1 MTALSLLSVRPSKT
15 ALKAAMAMAGL
26 AALAACASHPKPAP
40 ASGPVASS
48 RPAPSSS
55 GPTAR
60 APAAVA
66 QAVLPGSERDFVV
79 NVGDRVYFD
88 YDQYNVRNDAEPLLA
103 AQADWLKKYPAV
115 KIRIEGNADERG
127 TEDYNLALGA
137 RRANTLK
144 EFLVA
149 HGVPG
154 GRITTVSFGKE
165 HPIDTGEGE
174 AAWAHNR
181 NGHTAILSGAKM
193 AGG

>member
-1 MTALSLLSVRPSKT
+1 MTSRGILSARIF
-15 ALKAAMAMAGL
+15 KAGAAVAGL
-26 AALAACASHPKPAP
+26 AALAACASHPKPGPAAGPVAQARPSSPSRGAP
-40 ASGPVASS
+40 AS
-48 RPAPSSS
+48 R
-55 GPTAR
+55 
-60 APAAVA
+60 PAAVA
-66 QAVLPGSERDFVV
+66 QAVLPGSARDFVV

-88 YDQYNVRNDAEPLLA
+88 YDQYSVRNDAEPLLA

-115 KIRIEGNADERG
+115 QIRIEGNADERG

-149 HGVPG
+149 HGVNS

-181 NGHTAILSGAKM
+181 NGHTAILSGAR
-193 AGG
+193 